1 MFCPCS
7 LFPLC
12 NIIASETSICVL
24 CKLGH
29 VIYQLNMY
37 GRMANSCGLSHP
49 QLLDIFMA
57 VCWIFDTAYRGTERR
72 VKKQTTSAHLFFLGG
87 LLFTARYVL
96 SALPVR
102 EKRTGLFEMIVGVV
116 TTCHLVLQMQP
127 HVISFFG
134 VTSRIRFKFLL
145 FPQVSSARIL
155 QRSTPQPLPT
165 TSSRT
170 RTTHQMQ

>member
-1 MFCPCS
+1 MGEWQTVVDYRIRSYLTFLWLRVEYS
-7 LFPLC
+7 TLL
-12 NIIASETSICVL
+12 IA
-24 CKLGH
+24 
-29 VIYQLNMY
+29 
-37 GRMANSCGLSHP
+37 
-49 QLLDIFMA
+49 
-57 VCWIFDTAYRGTERR
+57 ERR
-72 VKKQTTSAHLFFLGG
+72 DVSRNRLQVLTCSFWGG

-127 HVISFFG
+127 HVISFYG

-155 QRSTPQPLPT
+155 QRSAPQPLAT